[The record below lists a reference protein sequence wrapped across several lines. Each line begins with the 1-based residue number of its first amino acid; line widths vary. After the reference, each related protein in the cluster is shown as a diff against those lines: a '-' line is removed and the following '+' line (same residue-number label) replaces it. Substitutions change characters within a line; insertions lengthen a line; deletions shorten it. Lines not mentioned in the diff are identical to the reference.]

1 MKKNIRKA
9 FFLFLFPLSILASGA
24 FSEYEYRAFAMGG
37 NTETTKSVFEL
48 DGEKYTLVAYSTL
61 NISFDDVS
69 LDSEVNII
77 IPKLND
83 KQLPIIQLS
92 NDYSNNHV
100 VFKLFKSQTVFDEST
115 LVNTT
120 SEIYIGS
127 NYTNIEIEL

>member
-9 FFLFLFPLSILASGA
+9 FFIFLFPLSILANGA
-24 FSEYEYRAFAMGG
+24 FSEYEYRAYAMGG

-48 DGEKYTLVAYSTL
+48 DGDKHTLVAYSTL
-61 NISFDDVS
+61 NIALDDVS

-77 IPKLND
+77 IPKFDD

-92 NDYSNNHV
+92 NDYTNSHI
-100 VFKLFKSQTVFDEST
+100 VFKLYKSETIFDEST

-127 NYTNIEIEL
+127 NYTNIEIEQ